1 MCEVPLLTQHAREP
15 DGQVLLH
22 GHQRGLVPH
31 RQPLVI
37 LEDVSQARAVP
48 LGQRAAGA
56 PGAEQ
61 WGVEPLAEP
70 YLHTGGERRT
80 FIMSFC
86 FSLLC

>member
-1 MCEVPLLTQHAREP
+1 MRTLTQHAGEP

-37 LEDVSQARAVP
+37 LEDIGQARAVP
-48 LGQRAAGA
+48 LCQGAAGTS
-56 PGAEQ
+56 GAQQ

-70 YLHTGGERRT
+70 YLDIRGEGRA
-80 FIMSFC
+80 FKMSFC
-86 FSLLC
+86 LCVENGD